1 MEEDRVMGGK
11 ARDLSGAGRTLSM
24 DGSITKH
31 CDKSG
36 TGDKDSELGTQ

>member
-1 MEEDRVMGGK
+1 MEEDRVMGRK
-11 ARDLSGAGRTLSM
+11 TRDLSGTRRTLSM
-24 DGSITKH
+24 DGSITRH